1 MDQKVNIKNK
11 LLTFIDTLFKVISY
25 VKKNNRLIVIK
36 DELLHFYYFL
46 IKNSSPD
53 QVYNVLL
60 NIMTKYESVI
70 LELNTTLFIKK
81 LSKEYK
87 LSDDFSTSFN
97 EFIIDKNNLTFKEI
111 ITIKRNIIKLMELVY
126 LNENK
131 SNAQIKTKLE
141 ELDEKIKFII

>member
-131 SNAQIKTKLE
+131 SNTQIKTKLE